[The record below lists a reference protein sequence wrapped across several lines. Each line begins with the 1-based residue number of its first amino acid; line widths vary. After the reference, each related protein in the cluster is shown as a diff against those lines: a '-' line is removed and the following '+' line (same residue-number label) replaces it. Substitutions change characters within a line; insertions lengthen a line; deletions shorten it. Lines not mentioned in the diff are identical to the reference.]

1 MRDIVVGIDRSET
14 AQIAARGAAELAAAY
29 QTNLHMV
36 MCIEP
41 GWATEQQVGSD
52 HFRFDPLVEA
62 ERFLADV
69 ARNLEHGSITHTVV
83 LGDPAKMLC
92 EEATRLNARAIVVGN
107 RRVQGL
113 ARVLGSV
120 AGNVTRTAPCD
131 VVVANTTQI
140 IE

>member
-14 AQIAARGAAELAAAY
+14 SRLAARRAADLAAAY
-29 QTNLHMV
+29 GTNLHMV
-36 MCIEP
+36 MCVEP

-52 HFRFDPLVEA
+52 HFRFDPLSEA

-69 ARNLEHGSITHTVV
+69 GRNLEHDSITHAVV
-83 LGDPAKMLC
+83 IGDPAKMLC
-92 EEATRLNARAIVVGN
+92 EEATRLDAQAIVVGN

-120 AGNVTRTAPCD
+120 AGNVTRAAPCA
-131 VVVANTTQI
+131 VLVANTAHI